1 MKPPHIRTFSYHYRE
16 KYGQP
21 IGKIAVDIGHPC
33 PNREKGGCI
42 FCRSAGFTPAYL
54 LKTDNIAAQIA
65 KGKKSLLKG
74 RFKKYFTY
82 FQQETATAIAAEKL
96 LPICD
101 LALRDSDCIGIIIST
116 RPDYIENEF
125 LSGLAAILGST
136 RKECLIELGVQ
147 SAHEKSLTFLNR
159 NHSFEDVRNA
169 VQRIRQYKVFETGAH
184 LILGIPGE
192 NEEDMIATVQTMC
205 GMGIS
210 AVKLHHLQVIRDT
223 PLHDMYVR
231 GEVRLFSFEEYSQL
245 LLKILPVIS
254 TEVTIHRLWATSHP
268 DLLVAPRWNILAAVL
283 SKKLLGKMVENGI
296 YQGDRSN

>member
-1 MKPPHIRTFSYHYRE
+1 MKPLHIRTFSYHYRE

-21 IGKIAVDIGHPC
+21 IGKIAVDIGYPC

-42 FCRSAGFTPAYL
+42 FCRSAGFTPTYL

-74 RFKKYFTY
+74 RFKKYFTF
-82 FQQETATAIAAEKL
+82 FQQETTTAIAAEKL

-125 LSGLAAILGST
+125 LSGLAAILEST
-136 RKECLIELGVQ
+136 RKECLIELGMQ

-169 VQRIRQYKVFETGAH
+169 VQRIRDYTVFETGAH

-192 NEEDMIATVQTMC
+192 NEEDMIATVRTVC
-205 GMGIS
+205 GMGIN
-210 AVKLHHLQVIRDT
+210 AVKLHHLQVVRDT

-245 LLKILPVIS
+245 LLKILPFIPAKV
-254 TEVTIHRLWATSHP
+254 VIHRLWATSHP

-283 SKKLLGKMVENGI
+283 SKKLMGKMAGDGI
-296 YQGDRSN
+296 YQGDKSY

>member
-54 LKTDNIAAQIA
+54 LKTDNIAVQIA

-74 RFKKYFTY
+74 RFKKYLTY

-101 LALRDSDCIGIIIST
+101 LALRDSNCIGIIIST

>member
-1 MKPPHIRTFSYHYRE
+1 MKQPHIRTFSYHYRE

-42 FCRSAGFTPAYL
+42 FCRSASFTPAYL
-54 LKTDNIAAQIA
+54 LKTDNITAQIA
-65 KGKKSLLKG
+65 KGKKSPLKG
-74 RFKKYFTY
+74 RFKNYFTY
-82 FQQETATAIAAEKL
+82 FQQETATAMAAEKL

-125 LSGLAAILGST
+125 LSGLASLLEST
-136 RKECLIELGVQ
+136 KKECLIELGVQ

-159 NHSFEDVRNA
+159 NHSFEDVRSA

-184 LILGIPGE
+184 LIFGIPGE
-192 NEEDMIATVQTMC
+192 NEDDMIATVQKVC
-205 GMGIS
+205 GMGIN
-210 AVKLHHLQVIRDT
+210 AIKLHHLQVVRDT

-231 GEVRLFSFEEYSQL
+231 REVRLFSFEEYCQL
-245 LLKILPVIS
+245 LLKILPFIPA
-254 TEVTIHRLWATSHP
+254 EVTIHRLCATSHP
-268 DLLVAPRWNILAAVL
+268 DILVAPRWNILAATL
-283 SKKLLGKMVENGI
+283 SKKLMGKMTENGI
-296 YQGDRSN
+296 YQGDKSY